1 MKKITNLSGEN
12 ISCVMPV
19 KNGNPEKF
27 DLPAGEV
34 ISLSDDK
41 FKFAMKKFEGKVKEV
56 KK

>member
-1 MKKITNLSGEN
+1 MKKITNISGEN
-12 ISCVMPV
+12 ISVVMPT
-19 KNGNPEKF
+19 KNGEERF

-41 FKFAMKKFEGKVKEV
+41 FKFVKKEFEGKVKEV